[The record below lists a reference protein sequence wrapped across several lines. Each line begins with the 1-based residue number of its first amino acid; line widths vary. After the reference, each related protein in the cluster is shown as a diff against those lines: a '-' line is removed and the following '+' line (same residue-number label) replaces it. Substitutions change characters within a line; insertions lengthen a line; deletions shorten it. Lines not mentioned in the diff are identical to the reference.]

1 MNLRDLR
8 YLIALADLRHFG
20 RAAEACHVSQPTLS
34 TQVRKLEEELG
45 VALVERAPRQVM
57 LTPAGRDIVERA
69 RRVLADV
76 EQMRETAR
84 RTADPEAGTV
94 RLGIFPTLGPY
105 LLPHVV
111 PGLRARFPRLEL
123 LLVEEKTEVL
133 LGMLRDGR
141 LDAAVLALPLHEDWL
156 EAEFLFE
163 EPFML
168 AVPGAHA
175 LGQRAGL
182 RLGDLADQNLLLL
195 EDGHCLRDQAL
206 EVCTLSGAGE
216 KEGFRATSLETLR
229 QMVAA
234 GVGITLLPMLAV
246 KPPVSPSPDLKLVPF
261 RTPAPSR
268 RIAMVWRKSSA
279 MAGFLRQL
287 AQVLRA
293 LPEGLLAAP
302 ETAVPAVARK
312 AGAGDPAKAS
322 PRRAKAGAP
331 RRR

>member
-20 RAAEACHVSQPTLS
+20 RAALACHVSQPTLS
-34 TQVRKLEEELG
+34 TQVRKLEDELG

-57 LTPAGRDIVERA
+57 LTPVGRDIAERA
-69 RRVLADV
+69 RRVLADI

-84 RTADPEAGTV
+84 RSIDPEAGSV
-94 RLGIFPTLGPY
+94 RLGMFPTLGPY

-111 PGLRARFPRLEL
+111 PALRARFPQLEL
-123 LLVEEKTEVL
+123 LLVEEKTEPL
-133 LGMLRDGR
+133 LAMLRSGR

-156 EAEFLFE
+156 ESEFLFE

-168 AVPGAHA
+168 AVPNHHPLSKRRDLQLA
-175 LGQRAGL
+175 
-182 RLGDLADQNLLLL
+182 DLADQHLLLL

-206 EVCTLSGAGE
+206 EVCTLAGAGE
-216 KEGFRATSLETLR
+216 KDGFRATSLETLR

-246 KPPVSPSPDLKLVPF
+246 KPPVSASEDIRLLNFKNPPP
-261 RTPAPSR
+261 TR

-279 MAGFLRQL
+279 MGSFLHQIADLLRSLPAELLKAPAARARLRQ
-287 AQVLRA
+287 
-293 LPEGLLAAP
+293 
-302 ETAVPAVARK
+302 
-312 AGAGDPAKAS
+312 
-322 PRRAKAGAP
+322 
-331 RRR
+331 

>member
-20 RAAEACHVSQPTLS
+20 RAAASCHVSQPTLS
-34 TQVRKLEEELG
+34 TQIRKLEEELG
-45 VALVERAPRQVM
+45 VALVERAPRQIM
-57 LTPAGRDIVERA
+57 LTPVGRDIVERA

-84 RTADPEAGTV
+84 RTTDPEAGSV

-123 LLVEEKTEVL
+123 LLVEEKTEAL
-133 LGMLRDGR
+133 LAMLRDGR
-141 LDAAVLALPLHEDWL
+141 LDAAILALPVHEDWL
-156 EAEFLFE
+156 EMEFLFE

-168 AVPGAHA
+168 AVPGKHPLASH
-175 LGQRAGL
+175 R
-182 RLGDLADQNLLLL
+182 DLQLAELVDQHLLLL

-234 GVGITLLPMLAV
+234 GVGITLLPMLAI
-246 KPPVSPSPDLKLVPF
+246 KPPVPASPNLKLLNFKKP
-261 RTPAPSR
+261 PPSR
-268 RIAMVWRKSSA
+268 RIAIAWRKSSA
-279 MAGFLRQL
+279 MSAFLRQV
-287 AQVLRA
+287 AGVLRD
-293 LPEGLLAAP
+293 LPPELLKPPADAG
-302 ETAVPAVARK
+302 TATASKSRK
-312 AGAGDPAKAS
+312 
-322 PRRAKAGAP
+322 RA
-331 RRR
+331 